1 MRILFITGE
10 FPPMQGG
17 VGDCTNEIAKHLD
30 ALSNVVCVLTSTQAE
45 NKSQIPNPKF
55 QILPHIGKWDWSC
68 WRMIENICVE
78 FKPDVAHIQY
88 QTGAFGMHPA
98 INLAPRFL
106 KSKTRFITTF
116 HDLRV
121 PYLFPK
127 AGPVREWVT
136 RELAQSCNAVVAT
149 NDADYTK
156 LETWDVSHLDLIPIG
171 SNITTTPPTNY
182 DRAVWRKKLGVADDE
197 TLLCYFGF
205 LNESKG
211 GETLMRALAQI
222 PHTKLLMI
230 GGQVGASDLTNLAY
244 LTKIKSLIAELQ
256 LSNRVVWTDHVEQEI
271 VTAHFLASDVC
282 VMPYR
287 DGASYR
293 RGTLMAALAHGMPM
307 VTTVASERQAVS
319 SRLPQL
325 KSETNCILIPPD
337 NPGAVAHAVA
347 QLMASADLRARIG
360 AGARQLAQHFTWD
373 KIAHQHVEL
382 YRRLGV

>member
-1 MRILFITGE
+1 
-10 FPPMQGG
+10 MQGG
-17 VGDCTNEIAKHLD
+17 VGDCTNEIAQELG
-30 ALSNVVCVLTSTQAE
+30 ALGNDVCVLTSFQARDDSIIR
-45 NKSQIPNPKF
+45 NSQFAIRPNVAR
-55 QILPHIGKWDWSC
+55 WNWSC
-68 WRMIENICVE
+68 LFTIAQVCRE

-106 KSKTRFITTF
+106 KSKTKFITTF

-149 NDADYTK
+149 NDEDYTT
-156 LETWDVSHLDLIPIG
+156 LETWQISQLDLIPIG
-171 SNITTTPPTNY
+171 SNIATTPPTNY
-182 DRAVWRKKLGVADDE
+182 DRAMWRKNLGVADDE

-222 PHTKLLMI
+222 PNAKLLMI
-230 GGQVGASDLTNLAY
+230 GGQVGASDPTNLAY
-244 LTKIKSLIAELQ
+244 LAKIKSLISDLE
-256 LSNRVVWTDHVEQEI
+256 LSNRVIWTNHVEQHV
-271 VTAHFLASDVC
+271 VTGHFLASDVC

-293 RGTLMAALAHGMPM
+293 RGTLMAALAHGMPII
-307 VTTVASERQAVS
+307 TTGGRGQEFKVRK
-319 SRLPQL
+319 LPQL
-325 KSETNCILIPPD
+325 ENEKNCLLIPPD
-337 NPGAVAHAVA
+337 DATAIAHAEA
-347 QLMASADLRARIG
+347 RLMNSSDLRARIG
-360 AGARQLAQHFTWD
+360 AGARRLAQHFTWD
-373 KIAHQHVEL
+373 KIAHHHVEL